1 MMNSIALVFVLL
13 LLARSAIAVEILEEI
28 IEQKHALD
36 PDGTLSIHDTDGSI
50 QIYGSDGSEISIQA
64 IKKAYTQDRLKSIV
78 VDVRATPKSIAIETI
93 IPPKKRALSLSDRSG
108 TVEYIVTVP
117 QTIRITKLDLVNG
130 EILIEGLRGG
140 SARAH
145 LVNGL
150 LTAHN
155 CFGDLDFTIVN
166 GRLEIVYDWWDDRK
180 FAVKASSQKASI
192 RAILPSDASAAI
204 TAQAPTGWIVNGF
217 DLKKA
222 GPAEPAHALNFAI
235 GTEADAVF
243 EMTAA
248 NGNIRI
254 DKTY

>member
-1 MMNSIALVFVLL
+1 LAITFVIFIIGLVRT
-13 LLARSAIAVEILEEI
+13 AYAIEVFEE
-28 IEQKHALD
+28 EVDQKYVLD
-36 PDGTLSIHDTDGSI
+36 PNATLNVSNTDGSI
-50 QIYGSDGSEISIQA
+50 RIYGSNTSEISIQA
-64 IKKAYTQDRLKSIV
+64 IKRAYTQERLRGIV
-78 VDVRATPKSIAIETI
+78 VDVKATPKSVAIETI
-93 IPPKKRALSLSDRSG
+93 MPPRKEGLSLSDRSG
-108 TVEYIVTVP
+108 TVEYIVIVP
-117 QTIRITKLDLVNG
+117 QTVRITKLELANG
-130 EILIEGLRGG
+130 EVLVEGLRGG
-140 SARAH
+140 SARGH

-166 GRLEIVYDWWDDRK
+166 GRLEVVYDWWDKRN
-180 FAVKASSQKASI
+180 FSVKASSQNASI

-204 TAQAPTGWIVNGF
+204 AAQAPTGWIVNGF
-217 DLKKA
+217 DVKKA

-254 DKTY
+254 DKPY